1 MAELNVKPEVTLPAQ
16 VTLHLTNQEARILR
30 RMCYFNKTISGK
42 VTEKDGA
49 WAGAAVDAFAVS
61 VGSQLR
67 DAGYSRSI

>member
-16 VTLHLTNQEARILR
+16 ITINLTAQEARILR
-30 RMCYFNKTISGK
+30 RMCYFNKTISSR
-42 VTEKDGA
+42 VAEKDGQ

-67 DAGYSRSI
+67 DAGYTRSI